1 MADSD
6 SEYDEPASGPAG
18 ATHTDGTGHAGGAGA
33 RPMASRPKARAQARW
48 EASAA
53 NNLEDRGDNDA
64 DIEGALEA
72 VEEAGKRRRSVSSLL
87 ESY

>member
-6 SEYDEPASGPAG
+6 SEYDVPASGNAG
-18 ATHTDGTGHAGGAGA
+18 AKHTNGTGHTGGSGGGAI
-33 RPMASRPKARAQARW
+33 ASRPKARAQARW

-64 DIEGALEA
+64 DIEGALGA
-72 VEEAGKRRRSVSSLL
+72 VEEAGKRRRSVS
-87 ESY
+87 

>member
-6 SEYDEPASGPAG
+6 SEYDEPASGNAG
-18 ATHTDGTGHAGGAGA
+18 ATHTNGNGHTGGAGA

-64 DIEGALEA
+64 DIEGALGA
-72 VEEAGKRRRSVSSLL
+72 VEEAGKRRRLVFSFPRS
-87 ESY
+87 E